1 MTRNRVVTVLALVG
15 LAAGGLT
22 VLMAAR
28 EPGEKAAPPRAT
40 PQAAA
45 LVCLGTVDTEEKM
58 TSIFPDNFPQPS
70 RVVKVLAREGDEV
83 KKGQPLL
90 ELDRQFYIFRVD
102 EADKGVLAAEAELRK
117 AQAVIRAHREGIKV
131 YELELE
137 AKQAEL
143 NARKEEFDQTKKAVE
158 ADRKSRVD
166 LLIPQANLTA
176 AEKALAAAKLK
187 LETQKIEV
195 PTYLEDLANAG
206 VAQKKEL
213 KKQAEL
219 ARDMATCT
227 APADGR
233 IVRSFV
239 ADGSQFGPTMSRE
252 PAYWFVKTG
261 PRIVRAEVTQEFA
274 GRIAEG
280 QPAEIEDES
289 DASQKWTGRV
299 TKVGDQFLPK
309 RHANGNALDIFP
321 VNSDPVLEC
330 LVSIDLAGGQA
341 APKFGQKVRVSIPKK

>member
-1 MTRNRVVTVLALVG
+1 MTRNRVVTVVALVG

-28 EPGEKAAPPRAT
+28 EPGEKPAPPAK
-40 PQAAA
+40 PQAAS

-70 RVVKVLAREGDEV
+70 RVVKVLVREGEEV
-83 KKGQPLL
+83 KKGQTLL
-90 ELDRQFYIFRVD
+90 ELDRQFYDLKVG
-102 EADKGVLAAEAELRK
+102 EAETAIKAFEAELRK

-143 NARKEEFDQTKKAVE
+143 DARKEELEQTKEAV
-158 ADRKSRVD
+158 AGLRKSKVD
-166 LLIPQANLTA
+166 LLLPQANVTA
-176 AEKALAAAKLK
+176 AEKALAAVRLK

-219 ARDMATCT
+219 ARDLATCT

-239 ADGSQFGPTMSRE
+239 AEGSQFGPTMSRE
-252 PAYWFVKTG
+252 PAFWFVKKG
-261 PRIVRAEVTQEFA
+261 PLIVRAEVTQEFA
-274 GRIAEG
+274 GRMSDG

-289 DASQKWTGRV
+289 DASQRWTGRV
-299 TKVGDQFLPK
+299 TKVGEQFLPK

-321 VNSDPVLEC
+321 VNTDPVLEC

-341 APKFGQKVRVSIPKK
+341 APKFGQKVRVTIPKK